1 MDVKSIRFEIERA
14 MRSIWI
20 YISILIGVFIGTLDL
35 CLFHSIYKTDGTS
48 SLIQAWIGTDYK
60 FAYNSLFY
68 ILFPIIACMPYAGT
82 YYSDMNNGY
91 DKNIC
96 IRSTRI
102 QYMCS
107 KMIAVYLSSFI
118 AVTVPLLFNLF
129 LAAGFYPNNSPE
141 RLTFMVAGVIDCNMF
156 PYLFQCHPVIYCLI
170 YILIDGIMGGLLGM
184 VAVCISRWVDSRFSA
199 IMVPFVLYVVVG
211 VVLSE
216 QDLGGW
222 SLYGIV
228 NPIQNALV
236 LWYQPILVFMTV
248 IMVSVIIT
256 IMYSKKR
263 DIL

>member
-129 LAAGFYPNNSPE
+129 LAAGFYPDNSPE
-141 RLTFMVAGVIDCNMF
+141 R
-156 PYLFQCHPVIYCLI
+156 YCLI

-236 LWYQPILVFMTV
+236 LWYQPILVFMAV

-256 IMYSKKR
+256 IIYSKKR